1 MSGAPRPASW
11 GSSSVYMPDPVVEII
26 KAAGHQADQ
35 RVRES
40 SVLAAAVHEQRYQ
53 GGRADGPLVNRST
66 FLWALGHDDD
76 TVRAALE
83 ENGVEIDTLGT
94 ALGITGDYR
103 PPTEPY
109 ALADE
114 LTRALQ
120 TFVKRAGKRQLVV
133 TPWALAAAVL
143 EDIAA
148 YGGIAGERLGRFGT
162 SAEAIL
168 ATLRRLRTEGFGQND
183 SRASP
188 APLMRDVTPRQFGV
202 QLPNGAEPRPYV
214 RRDIDG
220 ELDRQLREQL
230 PVVAV
235 VAPAVSGAI
244 RSVYEALLRQ
254 RPNDRV
260 LLLHEWLKGRAG
272 DQQPR
277 PEEFE
282 KLLTSGADVVWV
294 RNLGELTLLHPV
306 LVDWFRSRGEAIA
319 ATIVL
324 VVRPDDVEQAAA
336 LGLMPDPPLEMTGGL
351 SADEQ
356 ERAKGLYEGDV
367 TQVGSIASATIR
379 RHGVR
384 RANYASDS
392 ATALLLDDTSDDLD
406 IRTDVDMIA
415 KLIAS
420 KDVHPPL
427 SIGLFGPW
435 GSGKSFLMRQVQL
448 RIKDLADQS
457 RGRKEDETGYHSEI
471 VPVEFNAWQY
481 AHGEALWASL
491 INRVFEGVRVQ
502 LGNDSRYQQVLKDI
516 ADKDLG
522 VAQARAKVVEA
533 ESAVAKTLPAAED
546 RVIDKV
552 AKDHGMS
559 EASTKQIKE
568 GLDLD
573 VATRQVSDLKK
584 EYDRLMTA
592 RSRVGKGWSA
602 AATWR
607 KALIA
612 GLVVVGAV
620 ALALYVSAPEAFGQL
635 VALATGALSLVGA
648 ATQVLRPVNQGLE
661 QAAKVLRADDA
672 DKQKLQEAQDELARA
687 THKLTAAKTNGL
699 AGLYGFVSE
708 RSSAAEYRQQLGM
721 APMIRDDLERLATKS
736 REDEGLPGIDRI
748 VIYIDDLDR
757 CPPREVVRVLEAVN
771 LLFGFELFVVVVAV
785 DSRWLIQ
792 SLLSNFNEA
801 FASRD
806 GSAPTPQNY
815 LEKIIQIPFWLQPM
829 QPIGFGRLVTSLAG
843 EVDDRRVEGDDRRA
857 EGELREVSIAGVPST
872 SGDGDVWGGRT
883 ADVEDFGLVPSGQPP
898 STEKQSAPV
907 EPVVTGEVSEDERAE
922 DLNPAALRLT
932 AEERDFMT
940 GFLPLVDTPRAVKRF
955 LNTYQLLRVSVDDV
969 DDFLARREYEPV
981 LVLLALMTGTVG
993 LTDERVLELAS
1004 MTETDFAKFLFP
1016 LYEVAGEDERRPR
1029 EGWHEVV
1036 SACDKL
1042 PTETLTPAVIRDW
1055 LPRVARYSFHHVD
1068 A

>member
-1 MSGAPRPASW
+1 MSAD
-11 GSSSVYMPDPVVEII
+11 VPDPVVMII
-26 KAAGHQADQ
+26 EGAGHQADP
-35 RVRES
+35 RVHECS
-40 SVLAAAVHEQRYQ
+40 LLAAAAHGQRYQ
-53 GGRADGPLVNRST
+53 GHRADGPLVNRST
-66 FLWALGHDDD
+66 FLWALGRVDDI
-76 TVRAALE
+76 VRAALGD
-83 ENGVEIDTLGT
+83 NGVEVDALGDL
-94 ALGITGDYR
+94 LGITR
-103 PPTEPY
+103 NPSPPTEPY

-114 LTRALQ
+114 LTRAMRN
-120 TFVKRAGKRQLVV
+120 FVAQPRKLQLVI
-133 TPWALAAAVL
+133 TPWALAVAVL

-148 YGGIAGERLGRFGT
+148 HGGLAGERLGRFGT
-162 SAEAIL
+162 SAEAVL
-168 ATLRRLRTEGFGQND
+168 ATLRRLRTQGPERED
-183 SRASP
+183 STADSL
-188 APLMRDVTPRQFGV
+188 PLMRDVTPRQFGV
-202 QLPNGAEPRPYV
+202 QLPDGAEPRPYV
-214 RRDIDG
+214 RRDIDDQ
-220 ELDRQLREQL
+220 LDRQLREHL
-230 PVVAV
+230 PVIAV

-244 RSVYEALLRQ
+244 RTVYEALLRQ

-260 LLLHEWLKGRAG
+260 LLLHEWLLGRTG
-272 DQQPR
+272 DQHSR
-277 PEEFE
+277 PDEFQNR
-282 KLLTSGADVVWV
+282 LSSGAEVVWV
-294 RNLGELTLLHPV
+294 RNLGELVLRQPILL
-306 LVDWFRSRGEAIA
+306 DWFRSRGDTVA

-324 VVRPDDVEQAAA
+324 VVRPEDVERAAA
-336 LGLMPDPPLEMTGGL
+336 LGLMPNTPLELTGGL
-351 SADEQ
+351 SAEEQ
-356 ERAKGLYEGDV
+356 ERAKNLYEGNV
-367 TQVGSIASATIR
+367 TQVGLIASATIR
-379 RHGVR
+379 RHDLR

-420 KDVHPPL
+420 RDVHPPL
-427 SIGLFGPW
+427 SIGLFGEW

-457 RGRKEDETGYHSEI
+457 RGRKEDETGYLSEI

-491 INRVFEGVRVQ
+491 INRVFEEIREQ
-502 LGNDSRYQQVLKDI
+502 LGNDARYQQVLKDI

-533 ESAVAKTLPAAED
+533 ESAVARTRPAAED
-546 RVIDKV
+546 RVIDEV

-573 VATRQVSDLKK
+573 VGTRQVSDLKK

-607 KALIA
+607 KALIV

-620 ALALYVSAPEAFGQL
+620 ALALYVWAPEVFGQL
-635 VALATGALSLVGA
+635 VALATGAVSLVGA

-672 DKQKLQEAQDELARA
+672 DKQQLQEAQNELARA
-687 THKLTAAKTNGL
+687 THELTAAKTNGL

-708 RSSAAEYRQQLGM
+708 RSSAAEYRQRLGM
-721 APMIRDDLERLATKS
+721 APMIRDDLERLAAKS

-792 SLLSNFNEA
+792 SLLNNFNEA
-801 FASRD
+801 FTSKD

-843 EVDDRRVEGDDRRA
+843 EVDDRRA
-857 EGELREVSIAGVPST
+857 EGELDEVSVAGVPST
-872 SGDGDVWGGRT
+872 SGDGDVWGSHT
-883 ADVEDFGLVPSGQPP
+883 ADVVDFDVGQSIQTP
-898 STEKQSAPV
+898 STTMQHAPL
-907 EPVVTGEVSEDERAE
+907 EPVVKGEITEDERDE

-932 AEERDFMT
+932 SEERDLMT
-940 GFLPLVDTPRAVKRF
+940 EFLPLVDTPRAVKRF

-969 DDFLARREYEPV
+969 DDFLERREYKPV

-1004 MTETDFAKFLFP
+1004 MTETDFATFLFP
-1016 LYEVAGEDERRPR
+1016 PSAETGANERGPRTGWQEVA
-1029 EGWHEVV
+1029 
-1036 SACDKL
+1036 SACDRL
-1042 PTETLTPAVIRDW
+1042 PTETLTPAVIKAW